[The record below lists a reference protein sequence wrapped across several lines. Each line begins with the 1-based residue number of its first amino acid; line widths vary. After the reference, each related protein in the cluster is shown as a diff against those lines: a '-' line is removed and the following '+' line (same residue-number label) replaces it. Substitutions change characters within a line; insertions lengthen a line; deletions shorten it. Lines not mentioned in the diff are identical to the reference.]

1 MEQSTNNKIGSY
13 REHQAIIQRF
23 KLACTTEI
31 QNLHLFDRTVG
42 LFFTQRG
49 NKVQIGMAGQA
60 DVWGVYN
67 NGKTLIHV
75 ELEFKSGHARQ
86 SKDQKNWESFIKKNN
101 GLYFLVRSENDIQ
114 IIKSALAEMSG

>member
-1 MEQSTNNKIGSY
+1 MEKSIGSY
-13 REHQAIIQRF
+13 KEHQAIIQRF
-23 KLACTTEI
+23 KLACTKEI
-31 QNLHLFDRTVG
+31 PNLHLFDRTVG
-42 LFFTQRG
+42 LFLTQRG

-67 NGKTLIHV
+67 NGKTLIHL
-75 ELEFKSGHARQ
+75 ELEFKSGNAKQ
-86 SKDQKNWESFIKKNN
+86 SKDQKNWENFIKKNN